1 MTETTQNQSNTLPHW
16 MASVRGFRPKT
27 FNMTVVYSV
36 LIAGCL
42 LTLVPFV
49 WTLLASFK
57 THQEIIDPTSQSLL
71 PHEFT
76 TRNYE
81 TILEDEELPLER
93 FYFNS
98 AFIALSNVI
107 LLTFTSSLWGF
118 VFAKYRFRYKRLLFG
133 YIMATMMIPSQA
145 TLIPSYLILLK
156 FDLTNKLLGLV
167 ALAWFDAFGIFL
179 MRQFIVS
186 IPDELMDAARI
197 DGASEWGI
205 YRRIIIPQLGPI
217 MATYALLVFMG
228 NWNAYLYPL
237 IVLRDVD
244 VRTLPVIL
252 TWYNDRHTS
261 DLGLQMA
268 ASVLIVMPILLV
280 YIGLQKWVVRG
291 FTLSG
296 LKG

>member
-1 MTETTQNQSNTLPHW
+1 MIEITHPRITLRKVLPK
-16 MASVRGFRPKT
+16 SV
-27 FNMTVVYSV
+27 NMGLVYTV
-36 LIAGCL
+36 LIMGCII
-42 LTLVPFV
+42 TLVPFI
-49 WTLLASFK
+49 WTVLASFK

-76 TRNYE
+76 TENYD
-81 TILEDEELPLER
+81 TILNDEELPLER

-98 AFIALSNVI
+98 TFIAVSNVI
-107 LLTFTSSLWGF
+107 LLTFSSSLWGF
-118 VFAKYRFRYKRLLFG
+118 VFAKYHFRYKRWLFA

-179 MRQFIVS
+179 MRQFIKS
-186 IPDELMDAARI
+186 IPDELLDAARI

-205 YRRIIIPQLGPI
+205 YRRIVLPQLGPI

-228 NWNAYLYPL
+228 SWNAYLFPL
-237 IVLRDVD
+237 IILRDVD

-252 TWYNDRHTS
+252 TWYNDRHTA

-280 YIGLQKWVVRG
+280 YIMLQKWVVRG

-296 LKG
+296 FK